1 MEGSKE
7 RESKE
12 GKEKG
17 KNKQVKK
24 NKTKLCQRYK
34 QGEIVY

>member
-1 MEGSKE
+1 MEWWEE

-12 GKEKG
+12 CKEKG
-17 KNKQVKK
+17 KNKQTNNNKK
-24 NKTKLCQRYK
+24 QFQRYK

>member
-1 MEGSKE
+1 VGE

-12 GKEKG
+12 VKEKG
-17 KNKQVKK
+17 KMNKQLKT
-24 NKTKLCQRYK
+24 NKQKFQRYK